1 MNEAEARRIVWE
13 LPSYLY
19 VDWLVPG
26 GEVTLDGTFTFGQL
40 EALAWIARNEKENLD
55 E

>member
-1 MNEAEARRIVWE
+1 MNEAEARRIVGE

-19 VDWLVPG
+19 VDWLPG
-26 GEVTLDGTFTFGQL
+26 GEVILDGTFTFGQL